1 MNNIKFITD
10 ILNID
15 FTLIDSVHSA
25 NLPDDTVLFFI
36 TLKKEADP
44 RCPYCNGRLIQNGFY
59 SKKLVH
65 STLVNRKCTII
76 YKRRRYIC
84 HSCDISLSERNPF
97 SLPRQSVTHE
107 TKINILK
114 LLKRAS
120 MTYTYA
126 AELNHISVTQV
137 IRIFD
142 RHVSIP
148 RKPLPEVL
156 SIDEHY
162 FPQSNFDSLYMCIF
176 MDFNTG
182 TIIDVLPDRKKEY
195 ISNYLSTIANQT
207 LDYRTQRSELANV
220 KYVSIDLYDTYRELA
235 QTFFPRAIV
244 CADSFHVLENL
255 TKAFRKVRVNC
266 RKSTED
272 DNLVYLF
279 TKFKYVFNHGVDLD
293 NEPQY
298 NKRFGRFLN
307 QRDILNLMLDRF
319 PKLKLAYELK
329 EAYIQFNSYS
339 NHDNV
344 KEELTSLIE
353 RFEKSEID
361 EYKEF
366 TGTLVNWYEEI
377 INSFS
382 IVNNR
387 RINNSYIESRNRQ
400 IESLLYNA
408 NGFTNFKRLRNRI
421 LYCLNKKD
429 GYKL

>member
-255 TKAFRKVRVNC
+255 TKAFRKIRVNC